1 MNEAARKILMGR
13 YRRRKE
19 HESTE
24 PEERHVTVRASISGE
39 NEPIHKSEDLENE
52 DLTEHEM
59 REWERNLRNADGSR
73 GARFS
78 RHEIERA
85 ADALGIKNT
94 GYSLDDLWMAAN
106 MSYSDYCGAL
116 IEVCPANRREETAL
130 YTRIGAAFLDDSD
143 ASVQG
148 SEKLMLYYRCIVDE
162 S

>member
-1 MNEAARKILMGR
+1 MNEAARKILMER
-13 YRRRKE
+13 YRRRRE
-19 HESTE
+19 HEATE
-24 PEERHVTVRASISGE
+24 PEERRVTVHAAISDD
-39 NEPIHKSEDLENE
+39 NEPIRQSEDLENE
-52 DLTEHEM
+52 DLTEDEM
-59 REWERNLRNADGSR
+59 REWARNLRNADGSH

-85 ADALGIKNT
+85 ADDLGIKNT

-116 IEVCPANRREETAL
+116 LEVCPANRSEETAL
-130 YTRIGAAFLDDSD
+130 YTKIGAAFLDDSD

-162 S
+162 